1 MKTRPASSYSSQ
13 PVSRANG
20 HLSAIGFKLSEI
32 GMWWATA
39 QIVIPIALA
48 ALLVPVVLIDMVFLQ
63 DRITN
68 WTSANFPVRDAS
80 SFGIFL
86 GIYLIPYALVW
97 FGAKLDRA

>member
-1 MKTRPASSYSSQ
+1 MKKRPASSCSSL
-13 PVSRANG
+13 PASRAHG
-20 HLSAIGFKLSEI
+20 RLSAIGFKLSEF

-48 ALLVPVVLIDMVFLQ
+48 ALFVPVVLIDMVFLQ
-63 DRITN
+63 DRITD
-68 WTSANFPVRDAS
+68 WTSANFPVRDAQ

-97 FGAKLDRA
+97 FGAKLGRA